1 MAGSNVDAVV
11 ETITEAVRNGRL
23 VPGTRL
29 VEADY
34 TQDLGYSRSTVREA
48 FQRLISTGLLT
59 FERHRGVSVAKLT
72 RKQAGDVYR
81 VRATLEGL
89 AARLATPHAVANATQ
104 YKQLQDELDAA
115 VDAADL
121 VEFSKLNT
129 QFHNLIATSADN
141 EYLLQAIRRF
151 ETSIFWLQFR
161 VLVGQNAV
169 FTTNDDHKLIVEAMV
184 SGDADAAEQAM
195 LSHIL
200 KAGELVQAL
209 DDDYFRMNSH

>member
-11 ETITEAVRNGRL
+11 HTITEAVRNGRL

-48 FQRLISTGLLT
+48 FQRLISSGLLT

-72 RKQAGDVYR
+72 RKQAQDVYQ

-89 AARLATPHAVANATQ
+89 AARLATPHAVANVTQ
-104 YKQLQDELDAA
+104 YRDLQDKLDAA

-121 VEFSKLNT
+121 SEFSRLNT
-129 QFHNLIATSADN
+129 EFHSLIAVSADN

-169 FTTNDDHKLIVEAMV
+169 FTTNDDHKVIVDAMV
-184 SGDADAAEQAM
+184 AGEAAAAEAAM
-195 LSHIL
+195 VSHIL
-200 KAGELVQAL
+200 KAGALVQAL
-209 DDDYFRMNSH
+209 DDDYFRLKS